1 MNHPETIIRTLDG
14 HLLRPTRLILYGR
27 AAIALGFNNAPA
39 CSFSTLDVDA
49 ILPAVEIARIDA
61 DEQFWNALEKTN
73 DQLRPSG
80 LYVTHLFMDTQ
91 LLIGRAWLDDLQEI
105 HLPNLKHLSVFRPST
120 EDLILTKMMRV
131 DPQDRSDIEFL
142 TKDCGLTQARFDQIA
157 GNAMIPD
164 IPEIRDAFCSNSD
177 WLRTKLSAH

>member
-1 MNHPETIIRTLDG
+1 MNHPETIIRTLDS

-27 AAIALGFNNAPA
+27 AAIALGFKNAPA

-73 DQLRPSG
+73 EQLKPSG

-91 LLIGRAWLDDLQEI
+91 VLIGRTWLEHLHEI
-105 HLPNLKHLSVFRPST
+105 HLPDLKHLGIFRPST

-142 TKDCGLTQARFDQIA
+142 MKSCSLTEARFDQIA
-157 GNAMIPD
+157 ADARIPD
-164 IPEIRDAFCSNSD
+164 IPEIRDAFLNNSK
-177 WLRTKLSAH
+177 WMRALLRGH